1 MFASKL
7 PNLGTTI
14 FTTMSA
20 LAAEH
25 GALNLS
31 QGFPNFEADSELLKL
46 LGEYAE
52 RGFNQYAPMT
62 GLPALREQLSI
73 KTEKLYG
80 AFYDVDHEITITS
93 GATEAIFAA
102 IAATVSKG
110 DEVIVFEPAYDSYL
124 PAIELN
130 GGVPVYITL
139 HYPNFEVNWDYVASK
154 ITNKTKLIIVNTP
167 HNPTGSVFSKID
179 LDKLAEI
186 IQDKNI
192 YLIGDEVYEHIIF
205 DDLVHHSLCTHPFL
219 KERSFI
225 CGSFGKTFHVT
236 GWKIGYCLAPKALS
250 VEFRKIHQ
258 YLTFSTF
265 TPAQYALSEYLKN
278 EEHYLSI
285 PTFYQTKRD
294 IFLKSIANSRLEF
307 VPSQGSFFQN
317 VCYKHITNQHDV
329 DFAVYLTKE
338 LGVASIPISVFYHEN
353 IDEKVLRFC
362 FAKDEATL
370 QKAGEILSSL

>member
-20 LAAEH
+20 LAAEY

-31 QGFPNFEADSELLKL
+31 QGFPNFEADSKLLKL
-46 LGEYAE
+46 LGQYAE
-52 RGFNQYAPMT
+52 RGYNQYAPMT
-62 GLPALREQLSI
+62 GLQTLREQLSI

-139 HYPNFEVNWDYVASK
+139 HYPDFEVNWDYVASK

-167 HNPTGSVFSKID
+167 HNPTGSVFSKSD

-186 IQDKNI
+186 IQGKNI

-205 DDLVHHSLCTHPFL
+205 DGLMHHSLCTHPFL

-250 VEFRKIHQ
+250 AEFRKIHQ

-265 TPAQYALSEYLKN
+265 TPAQYALAEYLKN

-294 IFLKSIANSRLEF
+294 IFLNSIANSRLEF

-317 VCYKHITNQHDV
+317 VCYKQITDQKDV

-338 LGVASIPISVFYHEN
+338 LCVASIPISVFYHQN
-353 IDEKVLRFC
+353 IDEKVLR
-362 FAKDEATL
+362 
-370 QKAGEILSSL
+370 

>member
-20 LAAEH
+20 LAAEY

-52 RGFNQYAPMT
+52 RGYNQYAPMT
-62 GLPALREQLSI
+62 GLAALREQLSI

-102 IAATVSKG
+102 ISATVSKG

-139 HYPNFEVNWDYVASK
+139 HYPNFEVDWDYVASK

-167 HNPTGSVFSKID
+167 HNPTGSVFSKSD

-205 DDLVHHSLCTHPFL
+205 DGLVHHSLCTHPFL

-236 GWKIGYCLAPKALS
+236 GWKIGYCLAPKVLS

-265 TPAQYALSEYLKN
+265 TPAQYALAEYLKN

-294 IFLKSIANSRLEF
+294 IFLKSIANSRLKF

-317 VCYKHITNQHDV
+317 VCYKHITDQKDV

-338 LGVASIPISVFYHEN
+338 LGVASIPISVFYHKN
-353 IDEKVLRFC
+353 VDEKVLRFC

>member
-1 MFASKL
+1 MFESKL

-25 GALNLS
+25 GAINLS
-31 QGFPNFEADSELLKL
+31 QGFPNFEADSKLLEL
-46 LGEYAE
+46 LGEYAK
-52 RGFNQYAPMT
+52 RGYNQYAPMT
-62 GLPALREQLSI
+62 GLPTLREQLSI
-73 KTEKLYG
+73 KTKKLYG
-80 AFYDVDHEITITS
+80 AFYDIDHEITITS

-110 DEVIVFEPAYDSYL
+110 DEVIVFEPAYDSYV

-130 GGVPVYITL
+130 GGIPVYITL
-139 HYPNFEVNWDYVASK
+139 HYPNFEVDWDYVASK
-154 ITNKTKLIIVNTP
+154 ISNKTKLIIVNTP
-167 HNPTGSVFSKID
+167 HNPTGSVFGKTD

-186 IQDKNI
+186 IQEKNI

-205 DDLVHHSLCTHPFL
+205 DGLVHHSLCTHPFL

-265 TPAQYALSEYLKN
+265 TPAQFALAEYLKN

-285 PTFYQTKRD
+285 PTFYQNKRD

-307 VPSQGSFFQN
+307 VPSRGSFFQN
-317 VCYKHITNQHDV
+317 VCYKHITDQKDV
-329 DFAVYLTKE
+329 DFAVFLTKK
-338 LGVASIPISVFYHEN
+338 LGVASIPVSVFYNEN
-353 IDEKVLRFC
+353 MDEKILRFC

-370 QKAGEILSSL
+370 TKAGEILSRL

>member
-25 GALNLS
+25 SALNLS
-31 QGFPNFEADSELLKL
+31 QGFPNFETDSELLEL
-46 LGEYAE
+46 LGEYTK

-80 AFYDVDHEITITS
+80 AFYDIDHEITITS

-102 IAATVSKG
+102 ITATVSKG

-124 PAIELN
+124 PAIDLN
-130 GGVPVYITL
+130 GGIPVYITL
-139 HYPNFEVNWDYVASK
+139 YYPNFEVNWDYVASK

-167 HNPTGSVFSKID
+167 HNPTGSVFGKND

-192 YLIGDEVYEHIIF
+192 FLIGDEVYEHIIF
-205 DDLVHHSLCTHPFL
+205 DGLKHHSLCSHPAL
-219 KERSFI
+219 QEKSFI

-265 TPAQYALSEYLKN
+265 TPAQYAFAEYLKN

-285 PTFYQTKRD
+285 PTFYQNKRD

-317 VCYKHITNQHDV
+317 VCYKNITDQKDL

-370 QKAGEILSSL
+370 KKAGEILSSL

>member
-1 MFASKL
+1 MFESKL

-25 GALNLS
+25 GAINLS
-31 QGFPNFEADSELLKL
+31 QGFPNFEADSKLLEL
-46 LGEYAE
+46 LGEYAK
-52 RGFNQYAPMT
+52 RGYNQYAPMM
-62 GLPALREQLSI
+62 GLPALREQLAI
-73 KTEKLYG
+73 KTKKLYG
-80 AFYDVDHEITITS
+80 AFYDIDHEITITS

-102 IAATVSKG
+102 IAATVCKG

-139 HYPNFEVNWDYVASK
+139 HYPNFEVDWDHVASK
-154 ITNKTKLIIVNTP
+154 ITDKTKLIIVNTP
-167 HNPTGSVFSKID
+167 HNPTGSIFGKID

-205 DDLVHHSLCTHPFL
+205 DGLKHHSLCSHPAL
-219 KERSFI
+219 QEKSFI

-265 TPAQYALSEYLKN
+265 TPAQYALAEYLKN

-285 PTFYQTKRD
+285 PNFYQSKRD
-294 IFLKSIANSRLEF
+294 VFLKSIANSRLEF

-317 VCYKHITNQHDV
+317 VCYKHITNQKDV

-370 QKAGEILSSL
+370 LKAGEILSSL

>member
-25 GALNLS
+25 SALNLS
-31 QGFPNFEADSELLKL
+31 QGFPNFEADSELLEL
-46 LGEYAE
+46 LGEYTK

-80 AFYDVDHEITITS
+80 AFYDIDHEITITS

-102 IAATVSKG
+102 ITATVSKG

-124 PAIELN
+124 PAIDLN
-130 GGVPVYITL
+130 GGIPVYITL
-139 HYPNFEVNWDYVASK
+139 YYPNFEVNWDYVASK

-167 HNPTGSVFSKID
+167 HNPTGSVFGKND

-205 DDLVHHSLCTHPFL
+205 DGLKHHSLCSHPAL
-219 KERSFI
+219 QEKSFI

-250 VEFRKIHQ
+250 IEFRKIHQ

-265 TPAQYALSEYLKN
+265 TPAQYALAEYLKN

-285 PTFYQTKRD
+285 PNFYQNKRD

-317 VCYKHITNQHDV
+317 VCYKHITDKKDV

-338 LGVASIPISVFYHEN
+338 LGVASIPISVFYHKN

-370 QKAGEILSSL
+370 KKAGGILSSL